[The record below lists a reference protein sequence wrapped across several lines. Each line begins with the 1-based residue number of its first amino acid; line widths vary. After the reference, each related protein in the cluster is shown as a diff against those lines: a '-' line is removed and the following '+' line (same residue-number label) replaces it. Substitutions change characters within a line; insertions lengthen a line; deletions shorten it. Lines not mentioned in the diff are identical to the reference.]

1 MSLVKT
7 EQVVFFRDGSYN
19 MKTTWIPLTIG
30 NSPFYYLGNKASGVS
45 ILNTSKNLD
54 GFTSKEEFD
63 TEIFNDRKNSVI
75 KHPSNYIFEF
85 QSVEEISKIIGVNGL
100 NAMLLS
106 YYLTIKY
113 NGVII
118 TSLPYKDRENK
129 LLVSILKDGDYI
141 DEVIKEVQI
150 ILLSTTNITQYL
162 YSCINKVQNVCE
174 EYNSVTPMNVELDD
188 LCSFHCTPQK
198 LFVTREETKP
208 INDVCER
215 IDFSFFRQP
224 LFNSFNSMV
233 QKEPRQTKIT
243 DFFQKKKKEE
253 LVPFYSGKFDDLCG
267 GALEEDV
274 DSMICE

>member
-1 MSLVKT
+1 
-7 EQVVFFRDGSYN
+7 
-19 MKTTWIPLTIG
+19 
-30 NSPFYYLGNKASGVS
+30 
-45 ILNTSKNLD
+45 
-54 GFTSKEEFD
+54 
-63 TEIFNDRKNSVI
+63 
-75 KHPSNYIFEF
+75 
-85 QSVEEISKIIGVNGL
+85 
-100 NAMLLS
+100 
-106 YYLTIKY
+106 
-113 NGVII
+113 
-118 TSLPYKDRENK
+118 
-129 LLVSILKDGDYI
+129 
-141 DEVIKEVQI
+141 
-150 ILLSTTNITQYL
+150 
-162 YSCINKVQNVCE
+162 
-174 EYNSVTPMNVELDD
+174 
-188 LCSFHCTPQK
+188 CSFHCTPQK